1 MSEEMYI
8 HIKDI
13 MAKPITIAKSAPIT
27 EALDKM
33 LAENIDPLIVTDN
46 GTVVGTISRQAIAD
60 TIGKKRNAAIPPTKI
75 HVANTVEK
83 DFTAA
88 YPDQGIEILPALLQH
103 AKIVVVFDEDHKL
116 IGQVSY
122 GDLLKVM
129 QPSKPVKEILEKAAT
144 INVEERV
151 VHLRRRMMDDEIARF
166 IVTDDNGAPLGI
178 VTETDVARSMV
189 AFREVVDGKYQDHRI
204 RNLLVRDIMS
214 TPLISVDAAMPV
226 GEVIDTMLNKKI
238 SSLPVADG
246 NGHIAGIVTRSALI
260 QAL

>member
-1 MSEEMYI
+1 MSEELYI

-13 MAKPITIAKSAPIT
+13 MAKPVTIAKSAPIT
-27 EALDKM
+27 DALDKM
-33 LAENIDPLIVTDN
+33 LDENIDPLIVTDN
-46 GTVVGTISRQAIAD
+46 GTVVGTISRQAIAE
-60 TIGKKRNAAIPPTKI
+60 TIGKKRNAAISPTKI
-75 HVANTVEK
+75 HVANTVEEE
-83 DFTAA
+83 FTTA

-129 QPSKPVKEILEKAAT
+129 QPSKEVKEILEPVST
-144 INVEERV
+144 INIEERV
-151 VHLRRRMMDDEIARF
+151 VHLRRRMMDDKIARF
-166 IVTDDNGAPLGI
+166 IVTDDEGDPIGI

-214 TPLISVDAAMPV
+214 APLISVNATMPV
-226 GEVIDTMLNKKI
+226 GEVIDTMLAKRI
-238 SSLPVADG
+238 SSLPVAEG
-246 NGHIAGIVTRSALI
+246 NGRIAGIVTRSSLVHAL
-260 QAL
+260 

>member
-1 MSEEMYI
+1 MSEELYI

-13 MAKPITIAKSAPIT
+13 MAKPVTIAKSAPIT
-27 EALDKM
+27 DALDKM
-33 LAENIDPLIVTDN
+33 LDENIDPLIVTDN

-60 TIGKKRNAAIPPTKI
+60 TIGKKRNASIPPTKI
-75 HVANTVEK
+75 RVANTVEGE
-83 DFTAA
+83 FTAA

-122 GDLLKVM
+122 GDLLKVV
-129 QPSKPVKEILEKAAT
+129 QPSKPVKEILEPAST

-151 VHLRRRMMDDEIARF
+151 VHLRRRMMDDDIARF
-166 IVTDDNGAPLGI
+166 IVTDDNGDPIGI

-189 AFREVVDGKYQDHRI
+189 AFREVVEGKYQDHRI

-214 TPLISVDAAMPV
+214 TPLISVNASMPV
-226 GEVIDTMLNKKI
+226 GEVIDTMLNKRI
-238 SSLPVADG
+238 SSLPITDG
-246 NGHIAGIVTRSALI
+246 NGHIAGIVTRSSLV